1 MKTMPKTSNAED
13 TMFKG
18 AFYVKHLLKV
28 KKSTD
33 EIIQS
38 CRELQNEELIPNA
51 LYIATEAALNQGHSE
66 LAQKLFKEIQKDGME
81 IRQHYYWP
89 LLVQKGKER
98 DEEGLLQII
107 RNMTSE
113 GLTPTGEA
121 LRDYVIPY
129 LIESETPQNVIT
141 KLQLANV
148 PIFHSARNVM
158 VELLHAGDIQKAA
171 DIAFN
176 YRPRG
181 QYALIRRPLINA
193 FNKTKD
199 VHSFV
204 NILHVISSG
213 SAMPQEEVANDDV
226 QNDENVATNEIG
238 RTLKSAVKVVA
249 RDNNMVEALL
259 SKALDKG
266 LRISTSAAEEIQ
278 QYLGNNLT
286 TAISEL
292 LTKLTSP
299 DLELAPLENS
309 KRGQVPRS
317 AAQWEKLLEQVQ
329 SKDGNN
335 INRLRKQVLQAYIT
349 ENNVEKVNSLVEDFK
364 NQPDFELTVSTLAQ
378 LFEFYCNNDLIDKA
392 LEIKAQLA
400 AKDPEFM
407 LNKFKT
413 VLMVYALV
421 RANRFDEAIQFLK
434 DNKSTSD
441 AENTTFILN
450 SKIWQML
457 NSLAETKD
465 EAKVTR
471 LLSLQNNIK
480 ITVYSLYKT

>member
-1 MKTMPKTSNAED
+1 MKTMPKTSNIED

-38 CRELQNEELIPNA
+38 CRELQNEGLIPNA
-51 LYIATEAALNQGHSE
+51 LYIATEAALNQGNSE
-66 LAQKLFKEIQKDGME
+66 LAQKLFKEVQKDGME

-89 LLVQKGKER
+89 LLVQKGKEG
-98 DEEGLLQII
+98 DEEGLLQIV

-129 LIESETPQNVIT
+129 LIEKETPQNVIT

-181 QYALIRRPLINA
+181 QYALVRRPLINA

-199 VHSFV
+199 VNSFV

-213 SAMPQEEVANDDV
+213 SPMPQEDVANDDV
-226 QNDENVATNEIG
+226 PNDENVITNEIG
-238 RTLKSAVKVVA
+238 RTLKSAIKTVA
-249 RDNNMVEALL
+249 RDNNMAEALL

-266 LRISTSAAEEIQ
+266 LRISTSAAEDIQ
-278 QYLGNNLT
+278 QYLGNNMT
-286 TAISEL
+286 TTISEL
-292 LTKLTSP
+292 
-299 DLELAPLENS
+299 
-309 KRGQVPRS
+309 
-317 AAQWEKLLEQVQ
+317 
-329 SKDGNN
+329 
-335 INRLRKQVLQAYIT
+335 
-349 ENNVEKVNSLVEDFK
+349 
-364 NQPDFELTVSTLAQ
+364 
-378 LFEFYCNNDLIDKA
+378 
-392 LEIKAQLA
+392 
-400 AKDPEFM
+400 
-407 LNKFKT
+407 
-413 VLMVYALV
+413 
-421 RANRFDEAIQFLK
+421 
-434 DNKSTSD
+434 
-441 AENTTFILN
+441 
-450 SKIWQML
+450 
-457 NSLAETKD
+457 
-465 EAKVTR
+465 
-471 LLSLQNNIK
+471 
-480 ITVYSLYKT
+480 